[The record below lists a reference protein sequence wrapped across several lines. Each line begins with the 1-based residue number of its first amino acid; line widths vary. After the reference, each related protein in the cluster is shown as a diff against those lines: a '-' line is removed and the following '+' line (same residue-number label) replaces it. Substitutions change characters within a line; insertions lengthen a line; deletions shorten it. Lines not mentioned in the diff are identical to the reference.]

1 MAKKNITVLSFNY
14 NTWACCV
21 GKITKS
27 AAKMKKIVKDDIKR
41 CLIWGNK
48 KNGEYVSTLTL
59 TMPFFPL
66 LSVNSDTK
74 VTVDFGDD
82 CKFKCEELSYIHE
95 TEDEK
100 AEVQVDGTIK
110 VTVEWKY

>member
-14 NTWACCV
+14 NTWACCTSE
-21 GKITKS
+21 ITKS

-48 KNGEYVSTLTL
+48 KSGEYASALTL
-59 TMPFFPL
+59 AMPFFPL
-66 LSVNSDTK
+66 LSVNQDTK
-74 VTVDFGDD
+74 VVVDFSED

-100 AEVQVDGTIK
+100 AEVKVDGTIK